1 MTSEYNA
8 AQRLLHK
15 IKQNVS
21 DFDLSEGNSSNN
33 DASGGGSSSG
43 VVMQGAIAVDLQTLE
58 KRIGEYRILGRQEGN
73 ERKRK
78 MMLERAS
85 AMSEE
90 HGQLSRRFEKLKQLK
105 TERQEHAQNR
115 AELFQR
121 NPTAREPMDTAI
133 DMGPQNE
140 DAFWERSE
148 HALDGFI
155 AQGLASLESL
165 REQRGFLDN
174 ARRRIMNADSTLGL
188 SRTVITYINRRT
200 TQDKVILV
208 AGMVATCFGIYV
220 IIHYI
225 G

>member
-21 DFDLSEGNSSNN
+21 DFDLSEGDNN
-33 DASGGGSSSG
+33 KAA
-43 VVMQGAIAVDLQTLE
+43 VQGAIAVDLQTLE

-85 AMSEE
+85 AMTDE
-90 HGQLSRRFEKLKQLK
+90 HSQLGRRFEKMKQLK
-105 TERQEHAQNR
+105 TERQENAQNR

-121 NPTAREPMDTAI
+121 NPTAGTREPMDTAI
-133 DMGPQNE
+133 DMGVQNE
-140 DAFWERSE
+140 EAFWDRSE
-148 HALDGFI
+148 NALDGFI

-174 ARRRIMNADSTLGL
+174 ARRRILNADSTLGL

-200 TQDKVILV
+200 TQDKIILV
-208 AGMVATCFGIYV
+208 AGMVATCFGIYL
-220 IIHYI
+220 IIHYL